1 MPILDGLR
9 DSNGLILCGRDGE
22 VRAKTRREIGKGEGG
37 DGRSVSGYQLLG
49 KARAKGAENAK
60 GCGRE

>member
-22 VRAKTRREIGKGEGG
+22 VRAKTRREIGKAEGG
-37 DGRSVSGYQLLG
+37 DGTISGYRLLG
-49 KARAKGAENAK
+49 NARAKAAENAK
-60 GCGRE
+60 GFARA